1 MTSMRIPHPFTSRAD
16 HRDRVLQRAE
26 RLVQTTEQLLAEAQ
40 EVLKDVRVELQ
51 KDAGS
56 TPRR

>member
-1 MTSMRIPHPFTSRAD
+1 MPHPFTSRAD

-40 EVLKDVRVELQ
+40 EVLKDVRIELQ
-51 KDAGS
+51 KDVGNA
-56 TPRR
+56 PRR